1 MRYSKNIGLKLK
13 NLGFEFKYSI
23 PIEET
28 DNKFDVYGFREIEV
42 NVNNET
48 RKIDFELNFKE
59 FTPLFGVKNLNDL
72 IQLKK
77 LIYNL

>member
-1 MRYSKNIGLKLK
+1 MRYTKNIGLKLK

-28 DNKFDVYGFREIEV
+28 NNKFDVYGFKHIEV

-48 RKIDFELNFKE
+48 RKIDFELNITE

-77 LIYNL
+77 LMYNQ

>member
-1 MRYSKNIGLKLK
+1 MRYTKNIGLKLK

-28 DNKFDVYGFREIEV
+28 NNKFDVYGFKNIEV

-48 RKIDFELNFKE
+48 RKIDFELNITE
-59 FTPLFGVKNLNDL
+59 FTPLFGVKNFNDL

-77 LIYNL
+77 LMYNQ

>member
-1 MRYSKNIGLKLK
+1 MRYTKNIGLKLK

-28 DNKFDVYGFREIEV
+28 NNTFDVYGFKHIEV

-48 RKIDFELNFKE
+48 RKIDFELNIKE
-59 FTPLFGVKNLNDL
+59 FTPLLGVKNLNDL
-72 IQLKK
+72 IQFKK
-77 LIYNL
+77 LMYNQ